1 MDQIYEILS
10 SLNIEQDIGINNIID
25 ILIVSVV
32 IYKVLMLVKETRAE
46 QLIKGIIILLIAL
59 KFSEWA
65 NLVVIHFLLR
75 NTVTIGAVALL
86 IVFQPELRKA
96 LEYLGRSKFL
106 KQSFMEF
113 MDEEVEDHIH
123 ELIDAISA
131 LSRTKTGA
139 LIVMEQQAPL
149 LDIAQTGTRL
159 DSRITAELVQN
170 IFFPNSPLHD
180 GAMIIRK
187 GRIEA
192 AGCILPLS
200 DSNFISKEL
209 GTRHRAAL
217 GLVENTDAFV
227 LIVSEETGT
236 ISVARDGK
244 LIRHL
249 DGKAL
254 EKLLRG
260 EMIKEQKT
268 SSLLYFWRGKHDQ
281 TPK

>member
-1 MDQIYEILS
+1 MDKIYEILS

-65 NLVVIHFLLR
+65 NLVVIHFLLK

-123 ELIDAISA
+123 ELMDAITA

-139 LIVMEQQAPL
+139 LIVMEQEAPL

-159 DSRITAELVQN
+159 DSRITTELVQN
-170 IFFPNSPLHD
+170 VFFPNSPLHD

-200 DSNFISKEL
+200 DSHYISKEL

-217 GLVENTDAFV
+217 GLVENTDALV

-236 ISVARDGK
+236 ISMAREGK
-244 LIRHL
+244 LHRHL
-249 DGKAL
+249 DGRAL

-260 EMIKEQKT
+260 DLIKEQKN
-268 SSLLYFWRGKHDQ
+268 SFLMDFWRRKND
-281 TPK
+281 KSAK

>member
-1 MDQIYEILS
+1 MDKIYEILS
-10 SLNIEQDIGINNIID
+10 SLNIEQDIGLNNIID

-113 MDEEVEDHIH
+113 MDAEVEDHIH
-123 ELIDAISA
+123 ELMEAVVA
-131 LSRTKTGA
+131 LSKSKTGA
-139 LIVMEQQAPL
+139 LIVIEQEAPL
-149 LDIAQTGTRL
+149 LDIAETGTRL
-159 DSRITAELVQN
+159 DSRITSELVQN
-170 IFFPNSPLHD
+170 VFFPNSPLHD

-217 GLVENTDAFV
+217 GLVESTDAFV

-236 ISVARDGK
+236 ISMARGGK
-244 LIRHL
+244 LHRHL
-249 DGKAL
+249 DSRTL
-254 EKLLRG
+254 EKFLRK
-260 EMIKEQKT
+260 ELIKEHKNT
-268 SSLLYFWRGKHDQ
+268 SLLNFWRDKNDEAI
-281 TPK
+281 K

>member
-1 MDQIYEILS
+1 MDKIYEILS
-10 SLNIEQDIGINNIID
+10 SLNIEQDIGLNNIID

-113 MDEEVEDHIH
+113 MDAEVEDHIH
-123 ELIDAISA
+123 ELMEAVVA
-131 LSRTKTGA
+131 LSKSKTGA
-139 LIVMEQQAPL
+139 LIVIEQEAPL
-149 LDIAQTGTRL
+149 LDIAETGTRL
-159 DSRITAELVQN
+159 DSRITSELVQN
-170 IFFPNSPLHD
+170 VFFPNSPLHD

-217 GLVENTDAFV
+217 GLVESTDAFV

-236 ISVARDGK
+236 ISMARGGK
-244 LIRHL
+244 LHRHL
-249 DGKAL
+249 DSRTL
-254 EKLLRG
+254 EKFLRK
-260 EMIKEQKT
+260 ELIKEHKNT
-268 SSLLYFWRGKHDQ
+268 SLLNFWRDKNDESI
-281 TPK
+281 K

>member
-1 MDQIYEILS
+1 MDKIYEILS
-10 SLNIEQDIGINNIID
+10 SLNIEQDIGVNNIID

-65 NLVVIHFLLR
+65 NLVVIHFLLK

-106 KQSFMEF
+106 KQSFSEF

-123 ELIDAISA
+123 ELMDAVAA
-131 LSRTKTGA
+131 LSKSQTGA
-139 LIVMEQQAPL
+139 LIVLEQEAPL
-149 LDIAQTGTRL
+149 LDIAATGTRL

-170 IFFPNSPLHD
+170 VFFPNSPLHD

-200 DSNFISKEL
+200 DNHFISKEL

-236 ISVARDGK
+236 ISMAREGK
-244 LIRHL
+244 LHRHL
-249 DGKAL
+249 DSRTL
-254 EKLLRG
+254 EKLLRS
-260 EMIKEQKT
+260 ELIKEQKN
-268 SSLLYFWRGKHDQ
+268 SSLLDFWRGKNVK

>member
-1 MDQIYEILS
+1 MDKIVEILS

-65 NLVVIHFLLR
+65 NLVVIHFLLK

-106 KQSFMEF
+106 KQSFSEF
-113 MDEEVEDHIH
+113 MDEDVEDHIH
-123 ELIDAISA
+123 ELMDAVTA
-131 LSRTKTGA
+131 LSKSQTGA
-139 LIVMEQQAPL
+139 LIVLEQEAPL
-149 LDIAQTGTRL
+149 LDIAATGTRL

-170 IFFPNSPLHD
+170 VFFPNSPLHD

-200 DSNFISKEL
+200 DNNFISKEL

-236 ISVARDGK
+236 ISMAREGK
-244 LIRHL
+244 LHRHL
-249 DGKAL
+249 DSRTL
-254 EKLLRG
+254 EKLLRS
-260 EMIKEQKT
+260 ELIKEQKNA
-268 SSLLYFWRGKHDQ
+268 SLLNFWRGKHDES
-281 TPK
+281 PK

>member
-1 MDQIYEILS
+1 MDTIYEILS
-10 SLNIEQDIGINNIID
+10 NLNIEQDIGINNIID

-65 NLVVIHFLLR
+65 NLVVIHFLLK

-106 KQSFMEF
+106 KQSFLEF

-123 ELIDAISA
+123 ELIDAITV

-159 DSRITAELVQN
+159 DSRITTELVQN
-170 IFFPNSPLHD
+170 VFFPNSPLHD

-200 DSNFISKEL
+200 DSHFISKEL

-217 GLVENTDAFV
+217 GLVESTDALV

-236 ISVARDGK
+236 ISMAREGK
-244 LIRHL
+244 LLRHL
-249 DGKAL
+249 DGRAL

-260 EMIKEQKT
+260 ELIKEQKN
-268 SSLLYFWRGKHDQ
+268 SALLDFWRGKND
-281 TPK
+281 KSAK

>member
-1 MDQIYEILS
+1 MDKIYEILS

-65 NLVVIHFLLR
+65 NLVVIHFLLK

-123 ELIDAISA
+123 ELMDAITA

-139 LIVMEQQAPL
+139 LIVMEQEAPL

-170 IFFPNSPLHD
+170 VFFPNSPLHD

-200 DSNFISKEL
+200 DSHYISKEL

-217 GLVENTDAFV
+217 GLVENTDALV

-236 ISVARDGK
+236 ISMAREGK
-244 LIRHL
+244 LHRHL
-249 DGKAL
+249 DGRTL

-260 EMIKEQKT
+260 DLIKEQKN
-268 SSLLYFWRGKHDQ
+268 SFLMDFWRRKND
-281 TPK
+281 KSAK

>member
-1 MDQIYEILS
+1 MDKIYEILS

-32 IYKVLMLVKETRAE
+32 IYKILMLVKETRAE

-123 ELIDAISA
+123 ELMDAITA

-139 LIVMEQQAPL
+139 LIVMEQEAPL

-170 IFFPNSPLHD
+170 VFFPNSPLHD

-200 DSNFISKEL
+200 DSSFISKEL

-217 GLVENTDAFV
+217 GLVENTDALV

-236 ISVARDGK
+236 ISMAREGK
-244 LIRHL
+244 LLRHL
-249 DGKAL
+249 DSRAL

-260 EMIKEQKT
+260 ELIKDHKN
-268 SSLLYFWRGKHDQ
+268 SSLLDFWRGKHDQ

>member
-1 MDQIYEILS
+1 MDKIYEILS
-10 SLNIEQDIGINNIID
+10 SLNIEQDIGLNNIID

-113 MDEEVEDHIH
+113 MDAEVEDHIH
-123 ELIDAISA
+123 ELMEAVVA
-131 LSRTKTGA
+131 LSKSKTGA
-139 LIVMEQQAPL
+139 LIVIEQEAPL
-149 LDIAQTGTRL
+149 LDIAETGTRL
-159 DSRITAELVQN
+159 DSRITSELVQN
-170 IFFPNSPLHD
+170 VFFPNSPLHD

-217 GLVENTDAFV
+217 GLVESTDAFV

-236 ISVARDGK
+236 ISMARGGK
-244 LIRHL
+244 LHRHL
-249 DGKAL
+249 DSRSL
-254 EKLLRG
+254 EKFLRK
-260 EMIKEQKT
+260 ELIKEHKNT
-268 SSLLYFWRGKHDQ
+268 SLLNFWRDKNDESI
-281 TPK
+281 K

>member
-123 ELIDAISA
+123 ELIEAIST

>member
-1 MDQIYEILS
+1 MDKIIDILS
-10 SLNIEQDIGINNIID
+10 SVNIDQEIGMNNIID

-32 IYKVLMLVKETRAE
+32 FYKVWMLVKETRAV

-65 NLVVIHFLLR
+65 NLVVINFLLK

-113 MDEEVEDHIH
+113 MDEEVEDTIH
-123 ELIDAISA
+123 ELMVAITS

-139 LIVMEQQAPL
+139 LIAIEQEAALQEIVA
-149 LDIAQTGTRL
+149 TGTRL
-159 DSRITAELVQN
+159 DSRITSELVQN
-170 IFFPNSPLHD
+170 VFFPNSPLHD

-200 DSNFISKEL
+200 DNHSISKEL

-217 GLVENTDAFV
+217 GLVETTDAFV
-227 LIVSEETGT
+227 LVVSEETGT
-236 ISVARDGK
+236 ISLARAGR
-244 LIRHL
+244 LHRHL
-249 DGKAL
+249 DERNL
-254 EKLLRG
+254 EKMLRK
-260 EMIKEQKT
+260 ELVKEQK
-268 SSLLYFWRGKHDQ
+268 SHSLLNLWRGKHEES
-281 TPK
+281 PK